1 MKKIEIDFLKQNQ
14 KEIQDSM
21 SFDEIKDKI
30 RIEQTQERQQL
41 VGKKIWNYGILL
53 LLAIATIGLSLH
65 TIQVEAKVYQQA
77 VDFFQDYQLNSD
89 GLTKAEMKKVY
100 RDVTTSAFQ
109 YEKTGEVIL
118 ESIQSYVPGYEIST
132 EQITSGYLKSVWAYW
147 NQIHET
153 DQNHQKGIHYEIK
166 GEYKKQ
172 ANGEINMDQ
181 CVFTKRIDDEELW
194 HVQLKQFYVTH
205 YQVYPDQIILYGNN
219 VLFKSSTE
227 KTDSY
232 VVVLNHAGELLWEK
246 EWIETT
252 NIYAVFYQTN
262 DTYVVMSENNYQP
275 NVLNY
280 TKLDVKGNIILS
292 KTHSFDEGTR
302 IRKIVRLEHG
312 FLVYLIHPSGTYQL
326 IKISDDGD
334 TVVGYHYEYDNRCYF
349 FTDMLAYH
357 GQLYLSGYAIPK
369 PQNNTSNK
377 GEIADV
383 IDYIY
388 EQHKGSISDE
398 ALVSILKDHY
408 QAVLL
413 VCNEETGELQ
423 TCYAQQGALGGMLS
437 CNELGYLIWDVEML
451 DMATYSPSTS
461 SFTIG
466 GVNKKVE
473 YIFAEDGNCIGK
485 NHTDERIMF
494 RR

>member
-30 RIEQTQERQQL
+30 QIEKTQERQQL
-41 VGKKIWNYGILL
+41 IGKKIWNYGILV
-53 LLAIATIGLSLH
+53 LLAMATIGLSLH
-65 TIQVEAKVYQQA
+65 TIQVEAKAYQQA

-118 ESIQSYVPGYEIST
+118 ESIQFYVPGYEIST

-153 DQNHQKGIHYEIK
+153 NQNHQKGIHYEIK

-181 CVFTKRIDDEELW
+181 CVFTKWIDDEELW

-246 EWIETT
+246 KWIETT

-262 DTYVVMSENNYQP
+262 DTYVVMSENNYQS

-292 KTHSFDEGTR
+292 KTHSFGEGMR
-302 IRKIVRLEHG
+302 IRKIVRLEHD
-312 FLVYLIHPSGTYQL
+312 FLVYLIYPNGTYQL
-326 IKISDDGD
+326 MKMSDEGD
-334 TVVGYHYEYDNRCYF
+334 IVVGYHYEYDNLCYF
-349 FTDMLAYH
+349 FTDMLEYH

-369 PQNNTSNK
+369 PQNNTSNR
-377 GEIADV
+377 GEIAEI

-388 EQHKGSISDE
+388 EQNKGSISDE
-398 ALVSILKDHY
+398 ALVSILKEHY

-413 VCNEETGELQ
+413 ICSEETGELQ
-423 TCYAQQGALGGMLS
+423 TCYAQHGALGGMLS
-437 CNELGYLIWDVEML
+437 CNELGYLIWDVETI
-451 DMATYSPSTS
+451 DMATYSPLTS

-473 YIFAEDGNCIGK
+473 YIFAEDGSCIGK